1 MVSKTYLNV
10 NVYCNLGK
18 MILPTGT
25 EEEGVRSSQ
34 EDLMDAEAFPITPD
48 NLLLRGCQIRNTEFV
63 IGVVA
68 YTGPHSKII
77 MNSGKTPS
85 KRSRIEKQMN
95 PQIILSFAL
104 LIVICLTCA
113 IMQGLYIGGSTSQ
126 APYWYTVYKTGAM
139 ASPLFTGF
147 LTFWY
152 EIIFEPYFYTFYF

>member
-1 MVSKTYLNV
+1 
-10 NVYCNLGK
+10 

-25 EEEGVRSSQ
+25 EVEGARSSQ

-48 NLLLRGCQIRNTEFV
+48 NLLLRGCQISNTEFV

-152 EIIFEPYFYTFYF
+152 EINFEPYFYTFYF